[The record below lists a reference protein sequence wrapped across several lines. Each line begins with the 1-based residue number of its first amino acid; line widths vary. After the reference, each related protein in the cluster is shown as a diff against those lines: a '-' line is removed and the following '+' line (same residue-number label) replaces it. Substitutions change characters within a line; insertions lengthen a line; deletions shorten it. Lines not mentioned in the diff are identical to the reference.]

1 MLSDPDQAD
10 VAKTLHIHWN
20 IPKDSIN
27 GTVTLNL
34 EDSAETF
41 HRIQHVFSDVGH
53 YTVGKIACF
62 SSGVGS
68 VQVKISQRSMQG
80 SENGRGS

>member
-10 VAKTLHIHWN
+10 VAKTLQIHWN

-53 YTVGKIACF
+53 YTVGKIACL
-62 SSGVGS
+62 SSVIGS
-68 VQVKISQRSMQG
+68 VLLKISQQSRKG
-80 SENGRGS
+80 SEDGRGS